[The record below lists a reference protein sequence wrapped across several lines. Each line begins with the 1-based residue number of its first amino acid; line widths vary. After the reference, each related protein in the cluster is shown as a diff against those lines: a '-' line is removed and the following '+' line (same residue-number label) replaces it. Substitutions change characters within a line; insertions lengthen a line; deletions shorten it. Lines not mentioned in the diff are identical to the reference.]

1 MLQMVLKLTGK
12 KTCFNPRPTV
22 RSGDAP
28 PLHFFVCNVKFQQF
42 ARTLRVRQRYRVL
55 LVVM

>member
-1 MLQMVLKLTGK
+1 
-12 KTCFNPRPTV
+12 V